1 MPDIPVTKVAGI
13 AVFAC
18 YQGYGHRAYIPVT
31 MVTGIGQL
39 LPVTLVTGIPGMP
52 ARNLYILRIYISG
65 IGQAL
70 CTGYAHPKCGA
81 IEYAPTTG

>member
-1 MPDIPVTKVAGI
+1 MPDIPVTKVTGI

-18 YQGYGHRAYIPVT
+18 YQGYGHRAHNARHQGHGHYGNACPRPIYTTYIYT
-31 MVTGIGQL
+31 
-39 LPVTLVTGIPGMP
+39 
-52 ARNLYILRIYISG
+52 G